1 MSYQEFWDRQSETV
15 EAAIRAVDGSN
26 DESIVQH
33 TGVWTAKQVAYA
45 LDLQATDRVL
55 ELGCGVGR
63 IGKELA
69 PRCAHWVGSDISPNM
84 LKAAAHRLEG
94 VPNIDFRQ
102 LERSSFD
109 GVFAD
114 GDFNKA
120 YSVAVFCHMDKE
132 DLFLYLRD
140 LHRVMRPG
148 GVIYVETWNLA
159 HPVGWRRWEH
169 EVRHWSSLAAGDRKD
184 AGRNQ
189 FCHPSEF
196 ALYVE
201 QAGFELLAQHSDS
214 PWTQIV
220 AGKEPSNQRRQ
231 DLRAHLDQHA
241 GVIAYSET
249 FSKCFE
255 KTMDLHSGEIDLKE
269 MHDFLDSIDG
279 TEEAALFRPYVEGNW
294 VNWRPHERRPNS
306 QYRELVDHIRQIIE
320 STLPPG
326 ATIIIASKG
335 DEDLLNLTNRV
346 AWHFP
351 QEKDSSYSGHHP
363 ENSASAIR
371 QLERLR
377 DEGGEFLVLPASMF
391 WWLPFYSE
399 FAAYLAEHYPAVE
412 HEEICLIY
420 HLAETDGEDR
430 NPDAD
435 VFRGGPNKSDRAI
448 SGFPA

>member
-15 EAAIRAVDGSN
+15 EAAIRAVDGSS
-26 DESIVQH
+26 DETTVQH

-45 LDLQATDRVL
+45 LDLQTTDRVL

-84 LKAAAHRLEG
+84 LRAAAHRLEG
-94 VPNIDFRQ
+94 VPNITLQQ

-109 GVFAD
+109 DVFAD

-140 LHRVMRPG
+140 LYRVMRPG
-148 GVIYVETWNLA
+148 GIIYVETWNLA
-159 HPVGWRRWEH
+159 HPVGWRRWEY
-169 EVRHWSSLAAGDRKD
+169 EVRKWSRLAASDRKD

-196 ALYVE
+196 ALYVK
-201 QAGFELLAQHSDS
+201 QAGFDLLAQHSDS

-220 AGKEPSNQRRQ
+220 AGKEPSGQRRQ
-231 DLRAHLDQHA
+231 DLRAHLDQYA
-241 GVIAYSET
+241 SVIAYSET

-255 KTMDLHSGEIDLKE
+255 KTIHLQNGDIDIKE
-269 MHDFLDSIDG
+269 MNAFLDSIEG
-279 TEEAALFRPYVEGNW
+279 TEEAALFRPYIEGKW
-294 VNWRPHERRPNS
+294 IRPNS
-306 QYRELVDHIRQIIE
+306 QYRELVEDIRQIIE
-320 STLPPG
+320 STLPPV
-326 ATIIIASKG
+326 ATVIIASKG
-335 DEDLLNLTNRV
+335 DEDLLPLTNRV

-351 QEKDSSYSGHHP
+351 QEKDGSYSGHHP
-363 ENSASAIR
+363 ENSAAAIR

-377 DEGGEFLVLPASMF
+377 EEGGEFLVLPATMF

-420 HLAETDGEDR
+420 RLTETATGDR
-430 NPDAD
+430 KPDAD
-435 VFRGGPNKSDRAI
+435 VFRGGPKNRKAL
-448 SGFPA
+448 